1 MPRCICVMV
10 TSLVV
15 VLGTGL
21 ATAQSPRKLG
31 STPTPTVQELERERQ
46 FIAGVVD
53 PQNTL
58 DLIAGRTRVIL
69 LKETPTRTHIA
80 DTAIA
85 SFRLLPLDGKQMIV
99 LGARPGITV
108 LKLWFADPQVKDR
121 ELILSYLVRV
131 LPDPEAKAR
140 LAASYKALE
149 AEVNTAFPNSRVRL
163 DLVGDKVKMSGQ
175 AHDVREA
182 GLIQRVI
189 K

>member
-1 MPRCICVMV
+1 MLRGTHTALIA
-10 TSLVV
+10 LAVV
-15 VLGTGL
+15 VAAG
-21 ATAQSPRKLG
+21 AAAAQPPRKLG
-31 STPTPTVQELERERQ
+31 STPVPTAQELERERQ
-46 FIAGVVD
+46 FIGGVVD

-58 DLIAGRTRVIL
+58 DLIAGRTRVIM
-69 LKETPTRTHIA
+69 LKETPTRTHVA

-85 SFRLLPLDGKQMIV
+85 SFRLLPPDGKQMIV

-108 LKLWFADPQVKDR
+108 VNLWFADPQNKDV
-121 ELILSYLVRV
+121 EQVLSYMVRV
-131 LPDPEAKAR
+131 FPDPEARAR

-149 AEVNTAFPNSRVRL
+149 AEVNAAFPNSRVRL